1 MRAPHQTPFPY
12 TRTYHEQNDAK
23 IVSELAERA
32 MKELEN
38 VDRETRPTG
47 NEVGLIWKP
56 ENTTTQVATNWKPID
71 LISLL
76 EIKIYWNL

>member
-1 MRAPHQTPFPY
+1 MGLR
-12 TRTYHEQNDAK
+12 
-23 IVSELAERA
+23 VSRVLPQFNSGLSRSLRA